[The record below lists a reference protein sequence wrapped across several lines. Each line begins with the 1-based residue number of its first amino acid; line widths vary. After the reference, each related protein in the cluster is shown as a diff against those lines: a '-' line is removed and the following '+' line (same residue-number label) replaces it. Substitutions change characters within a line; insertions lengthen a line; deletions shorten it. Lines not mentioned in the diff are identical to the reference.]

1 MKIWNLTSEVNEY
14 DQQGEY
20 YVATFIKKPTREM
33 LLSLEVPEN
42 LVNHVL
48 NGGGRQ
54 NFEDEWFH
62 LRQIDIE

>member
-20 YVATFIKKPTREM
+20 YVKTFIKKPTRKV
-33 LLSLEVPEN
+33 LLSLGVPEN

-54 NFEDEWFH
+54 HFEDEWFH